1 MKEKKKETTILYC
14 KAAVGIRCKIVL
26 DLLFNMDESADFS
39 APYSSNLYTGAT
51 IKSSRDFSQEPGYIT
66 LSMKHNYLVDVF
78 NGDANLLGLF
88 WNRFPLKFPIV
99 LWFISN
105 SFCGPF

>member
-1 MKEKKKETTILYC
+1 MKEKKKGKKKETTILYC

-88 WNRFPLKFPIV
+88 
-99 LWFISN
+99 
-105 SFCGPF
+105 